1 MRNLNITPPPTRYR
15 GRTITDDEVP
25 YALKSPAKR
34 LAQQESRGLQHSRSS
49 TDLKSP
55 GKDVFNSP
63 KKTTTS
69 YEKKGTTPV
78 RPGQMRRRSTLH
90 WTGASPLARQQKLED
105 VAAGRLA
112 DTWFSIHAEGSKEP
126 IYVSEVMDKSMNP
139 SFRFFDL
146 NSLEPRLGRSC
157 RLKTRLWAKI
167 DSYDEYIVLIDIG
180 LDLRSLQFIGKSLE
194 TFHHPLPENCVL
206 FHLTDGIYTSFTDL
220 PVEGHGQTHEY
231 AGAAKLG
238 PVENTS
244 SYDALMRLANLDDCI
259 QDALGT
265 RAKIENQINTL
276 LGRSQ
281 EAINTVGKKAEA
293 QEKVASITG
302 IVSREK
308 GLMRQ
313 LSRRKENLRL
323 SLKVRREAIESG
335 RQAQSAHVT
344 QLDEQRKRIQEL
356 RTSIGKS
363 VETRNGH
370 IRRISEELGV
380 IYPIEPI
387 KNKALHFSIRGMY
400 LPNSAFDD
408 TNRDEIAAVLG
419 FTSHLTQLLS
429 LYLSVS
435 LPYPIAL
442 SASTSTIED
451 PISIAISQRVFP
463 LYPTNASFKFEYA
476 VLLLNKDIEF
486 LLSKVN
492 LRMLDIRH
500 TLPNL
505 KYLLYVL
512 TAGQGEVPARRA
524 GGIKGL
530 MLGRQ
535 GLVTP
540 SLSRRGSDDSVTSG
554 IGWASLNGQLKNGNI
569 ATPGRALGQVTEGKE
584 AARSPS
590 TGHTQPHRGS
600 GLKEAH

>member
-1 MRNLNITPPPTRYR
+1 M
-15 GRTITDDEVP
+15 P

-34 LAQQESRGLQHSRSS
+34 LAQPDSKSLQHSRSS
-49 TDLKSP
+49 TDLKSS

-63 KKTTTS
+63 KKANTS
-69 YEKKGTTPV
+69 HENRSETLV

-90 WTGASPLARQQKLED
+90 WTGASPLVRQQKLED

-112 DTWFSIHAEGSKEP
+112 DTWFSVHAIGSKEP

-146 NSLEPRLGRSC
+146 STLEPHVSRSC
-157 RLKTRLWAKI
+157 KLRIRLWAK
-167 DSYDEYIVLIDIG
+167 SESHDEYIVLIDIG

-220 PVEGHGQTHEY
+220 PVEGHWQTQDY

-238 PVENTS
+238 HAENTS

-265 RAKIENQINTL
+265 RAEIEKQITAL

-281 EAINTVGKKAEA
+281 DAISTVGKMAEA

-302 IVSREK
+302 VVSREK
-308 GLMRQ
+308 GQIRQ
-313 LSRRKENLRL
+313 MSRRKDNLRL

-335 RQAQSAHVT
+335 RQAQSAHAA
-344 QLDEQRKRIQEL
+344 QLDEQRKKIQEL
-356 RTSIGKS
+356 SASIGKS
-363 VETRNGH
+363 VETRTGH
-370 IRRISEELGV
+370 LRRISEELGV
-380 IYPIEPI
+380 VYPVEPI
-387 KNKALHFSIRGMY
+387 KNKALHFGIRGLY

-408 TNRDEIAAVLG
+408 TNRDEIAAALG
-419 FTSHLTQLLS
+419 CTSHLTQLLS

-435 LPYPIAL
+435 LPYPINVN
-442 SASTSTIED
+442 ASTSTIED

-463 LYPTNASFKFEYA
+463 LYPTNASFKFEYG

-530 MLGRQ
+530 MLGRP
-535 GLVTP
+535 GIATP

-554 IGWASLNGQLKNGNI
+554 IGWASLNGQLKNGSI
-569 ATPGRALGQVTEGKE
+569 TAPGRALGPATEGKE
-584 AARSPS
+584 AVRSPS
-590 TGHTQPHRGS
+590 IGYALPHRGS